1 MTELREVISDLRF
14 PEGPVAMP
22 DDSFLVTEI
31 AAGCTTRI
39 AAGCAT
45 RIAADGAKTVA
56 SETGGGPNGLVDW
69 PGMSTRFRTIHG
81 GGEA

>member
-31 AAGCTTRI
+31 AAGCT
-39 AAGCAT
+39 T